1 MQLILIR
8 HPAPDIASGLCY
20 GRSDVPVAPQEL
32 TRVRVSLQN
41 SLPRQVPVYS
51 SPLSRCLDLAS
62 LLAHDLNAGT
72 VRIDARLMEM
82 DFGAWEMQT
91 WHDIERSAIDAWAA
105 DLVHYRPGNGENVL
119 TMATRV
125 QSFLQHLLREQHGSV
140 IVVCHA
146 GTIRLI
152 TALQSACSLEKA
164 ALMAASSAHKIAYG
178 SSMIIDF

>member
-8 HPAPDIASGLCY
+8 HPVPEIASGLCY

-32 TRVRVSLQN
+32 AWVRTSLQAT
-41 SLPRQVPVYS
+41 LPHHIPVYS
-51 SPLSRCLDLAS
+51 SPLSRCLQLAT
-62 LLAHDLNAGT
+62 LLAQDLHAGT
-72 VRIDARLMEM
+72 PQTDARLMEM
-82 DFGAWEMQT
+82 DFGAWEMQA
-91 WHDIERSAIDAWAA
+91 WHDIERSTIDAWAA

-119 TMATRV
+119 AMASRV
-125 QSFLQHLLREQHGSV
+125 QSFLQHLLREQHATA

-164 ALMAASSAHKIAYG
+164 ALLAASSAHKIAYG
-178 SSMIIDF
+178 SSTTIDF

>member
-1 MQLILIR
+1 MQLILVR
-8 HPAPDIASGLCY
+8 HPAPDLASGLCY

-32 TRVRVSLQN
+32 ARVRTSLQT

-51 SPLSRCLDLAS
+51 SSLSRCLDLAS

-82 DFGAWEMQT
+82 DFGTWEMQT
-91 WHDIERSAIDAWAA
+91 WHDIERAAIDAWTA
-105 DLVHYRPGNGENVL
+105 DLVHYRPGGGENVL
-119 TMATRV
+119 AMATRV
-125 QSFLQHLLREQHGSV
+125 QSFLQHLLREQHATA

-152 TALQSACSLEKA
+152 TALQGACSLENA
-164 ALMAASSAHKIAYG
+164 ALLAASSAHKIAYG
-178 SSMIIDF
+178 STTIIDF